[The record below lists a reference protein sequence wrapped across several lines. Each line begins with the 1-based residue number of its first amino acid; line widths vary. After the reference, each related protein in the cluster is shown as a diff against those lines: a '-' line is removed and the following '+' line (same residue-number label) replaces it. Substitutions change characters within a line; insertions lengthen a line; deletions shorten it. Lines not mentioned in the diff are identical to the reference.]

1 MAVSL
6 FAASNFNGILPD
18 VRFIALFMA
27 EINLSFTAACAS
39 LLQGC
44 SSETRAAQSAPK
56 GPLPTCRGLCYAVCT
71 SELRAFQS
79 EYA

>member
-1 MAVSL
+1 ML
-6 FAASNFNGILPD
+6 AASNFNGGLPD

-27 EINLSFTAACAS
+27 EINLSFTAAFAS
-39 LLQGC
+39 WLQGC
-44 SSETRAAQSAPK
+44 SSETRAAQSAPME
-56 GPLPTCRGLCYAVCT
+56 PLLTCRGLCYAVCT